1 MKTDKPDLAPEEA
14 PAAMFNALLNGPVG
28 AMERSAN
35 IFGRGVRTL
44 QEEGMRFLSR
54 RMEDNA
60 KAAKE
65 MAACRNVPDLLL
77 AQQKWFADTARAYG
91 EEWVRCSELVTEML
105 EENGKEERGRRMRAR
120 PEHH

>member
-1 MKTDKPDLAPEEA
+1 MKTDKADLAPDDT
-14 PAAMFNALLNGPVG
+14 PATMFTTLLNGPVG
-28 AMERSAN
+28 AMERGAN
-35 IFGRGVRTL
+35 IFGKSVRTL
-44 QEEGMRFLSR
+44 QEESMRFLSR

-65 MAACRNVPDLLL
+65 IAACRSVPDLLV

-91 EEWVRCSELVTEML
+91 EEWVRCNELVTEML
-105 EENGKEERGRRMRAR
+105 EENGKEDAGKRMRGR